1 MNGQPENIMPT
12 ETTISP
18 GLRHFLR
25 LAIRGKHRGASSG
38 EKRCRL
44 LAKALLDNCGAL
56 DGQAVEGLTEFIRVS
71 IHQPET
77 VRDYL
82 GLLD

>member
-1 MNGQPENIMPT
+1 MSGQPENTMPT

-18 GLRHFLR
+18 GLQHFLR

-38 EKRCRL
+38 EKQCRL

-56 DGQAVEGLTEFIRVS
+56 DGQAIEGLTEFIRVS
-71 IHQPET
+71 IHQPGT
-77 VRDYL
+77 ARDHL
-82 GLLD
+82 GLWD